1 MLVEVVLE
9 HVQVVDATIN
19 EERAR
24 ATMGALG
31 LTGGKALQ
39 VSPHLE

>member
-1 MLVEVVLE
+1 MLVALEVVLE

-24 ATMGALG
+24 ATD
-31 LTGGKALQ
+31 
-39 VSPHLE
+39 VC

>member
-1 MLVEVVLE
+1 MLVDAVLE
-9 HVQVVDATIN
+9 HVQMVDATIN

-31 LTGGKALQ
+31 LTGSKALQ
-39 VSPHLE
+39 VWPQLE